1 MYLIFWQSSFP
12 NLSWIEGIPI
22 EFMSLLFSVAEV
34 VKVNNDL
41 GCMKALKTAL
51 SMATG
56 VIENRIEAPK
66 RNPDSLSNPFDLVS
80 PLTSATPMSKEELE
94 V

>member
-1 MYLIFWQSSFP
+1 MYLVFWQSSFP

-41 GCMKALKTAL
+41 QGVPKKTLVSVQRLLEALK
-51 SMATG
+51 
-56 VIENRIEAPK
+56 N
-66 RNPDSLSNPFDLVS
+66 
-80 PLTSATPMSKEELE
+80 ELQMK
-94 V
+94 VG